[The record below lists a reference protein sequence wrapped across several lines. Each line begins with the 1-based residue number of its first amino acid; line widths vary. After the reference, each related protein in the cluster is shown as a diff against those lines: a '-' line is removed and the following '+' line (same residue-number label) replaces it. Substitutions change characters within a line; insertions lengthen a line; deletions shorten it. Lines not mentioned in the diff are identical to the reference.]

1 MRIRPREDADLPELV
16 EVLTR
21 QQPGSR
27 YPVRWPPPFPA
38 VDFIKRPG
46 ELGAWVAVAGGA
58 IPGHVSVMRLPDEP
72 LVTSAGDEAAIWSAG
87 TGLPP
92 HRLAS
97 VNALFVDPT
106 AAGQGVGAAL
116 HDVAVA
122 AIREAGLVARRAG
135 DLRFGRLQGDNNHA
149 P

>member
-1 MRIRPREDADLPELV
+1 M
-16 EVLTR
+16 
-21 QQPGSR
+21 
-27 YPVRWPPPFPA
+27 
-38 VDFIKRPG
+38 
-46 ELGAWVAVAGGA
+46 AVAGGA
-58 IPGHVSVMRLPDEP
+58 IPGHVSVMRVPDEP

-122 AIREAGLVARRAG
+122 AIREEGLVPVLDVVSRNTAAVRLYERRG
-135 DLRFGRLQGDNNHA
+135 WRLIGTGRPDWLPDEWD
-149 P
+149 PVWYMTLD